1 MTESNSGGILGIKE
15 AIDTWEYKRVVVDV
29 NADGKS
35 YIYTEKIS
43 NALKNPGFFHRADV
57 WCTQELPV
65 DNNIPGDLA
74 LLQKTREPFP
84 GGTVVRELIIF
95 PDTPDNAARIAANK
109 ELHQRVQQKHM
120 PSDEDF
126 KRHPSMHRTDTVD
139 YINILKGEMY
149 LMTDTDEVLM
159 KPGDTCIIRGVNHA
173 WSNRS
178 TGPCVTLGLMA
189 DAKTFDRFA
198 MEPIV
203 VDETRE
209 DPEQARATWEYK
221 RIVVGM
227 NAEGKSYILTQKISN
242 VMKKPGFFHRAD
254 LWSTTEVPIDN
265 TIDRDRAL
273 DQTKREP
280 FPGGTLCRTLI
291 MYPDSPDNEERI
303 AANRELHQKVGQTHM
318 PTEADYK
325 RHPSMHRTDSV
336 DFGGIAKGEIYL
348 MTDLDEALLRPG
360 DAAIIRGGNHAW
372 SNRGTEPCVI
382 VGGMLDALPRKEF
395 VKG

>member
-1 MTESNSGGILGIKE
+1 MAGFNSGEFTGMKE
-15 AIDTWEYKRVVVDV
+15 AVDAWRFKRVVVEV
-29 NADGKS
+29 NEKGKS
-35 YIYTEKIS
+35 YIVTEKVSSAVI
-43 NALKNPGFFHRADV
+43 NPGFFHRADI
-57 WCTQELPV
+57 WCTKELPA

-74 LLQKTREPFP
+74 LLQNTREPFP
-84 GGTVVRELIIF
+84 GGTVVRSLIIY
-95 PDTPDNAARIAANK
+95 PDGSDKDARIAANR
-109 ELHQRVQQKHM
+109 EFHQRVKQKHM
-120 PSDEDF
+120 PTDADYQ
-126 KRHPSMHRTDTVD
+126 RHPSMHRTDTVD

-178 TGPCVTLGLMA
+178 AEPCVTLGLMA
-189 DAKTFDRFA
+189 DAKPFDRCS
-198 MEPIV
+198 MRPIE
-203 VDETRE
+203 VDEKRD
-209 DPEQARATWEYK
+209 DPNNARGTWDYK

-227 NAEGKSYILTQKISN
+227 NAEGKSCILTQKISN
-242 VMKKPGFFHRAD
+242 VIKKPEFFHRAD
-254 LWSTTEVPIDN
+254 LWSTAEVPIDN

-280 FPGGTLCRTLI
+280 FPSGTLCRTLI
-291 MYPDSPDNEERI
+291 LYPDSPDNKARI
-303 AANRELHQKVGQTHM
+303 AANRELHQKVGQTHI

-336 DFGGIAKGEIYL
+336 DFGGIAKGEIFL
-348 MTDLDEALLRPG
+348 MTDLDEVLLQPG

-372 SNRGTEPCVI
+372 SNRGTDPCVM